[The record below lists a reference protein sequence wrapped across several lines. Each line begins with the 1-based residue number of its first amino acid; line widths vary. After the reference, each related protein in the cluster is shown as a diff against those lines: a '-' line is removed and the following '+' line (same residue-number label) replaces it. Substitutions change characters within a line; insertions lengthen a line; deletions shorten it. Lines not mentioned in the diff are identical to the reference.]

1 MTPLSGLSL
10 ASGAVT
16 ERELN
21 EAELERV
28 RRAIEGLYAER
39 RDEAFTFDQQRR
51 YHALVTRENE
61 LRRALGLPVTD
72 PIVRQN
78 ADDDD

>member
-1 MTPLSGLSL
+1 MS
-10 ASGAVT
+10 

-28 RRAIEGLYAER
+28 RRAIEDLYAER
-39 RDEAFTFDQQRR
+39 RDEAFSFDQQRR
-51 YHALVTRENE
+51 YDALVARENV

-72 PIVRQN
+72 PTRRRRPES
-78 ADDDD
+78 ADEP